1 MPILLGAF
9 SHFYSVTYRR
19 MLSVLLYYVTL
30 LASSCSLQ
38 ILHSNL
44 FIMSGK
50 FVFFYFSHHS
60 LALPAPLCTF
70 HVQIHISLFLFIRS
84 AIFILLP
91 IVLNTY
97 STTII
102 LMHSS
107 FNIPSCLRLLL
118 FYQNS
123 VFCTNVFFR
132 FFSFFFCL
140 FKFFPW
146 NKHCSELARLKRAFL
161 YFNMRISSFAHTNT
175 RYMHTQLNLTHFF
188 ATCKRMSNS
197 VCGVSGYE
205 SAFVIRFAGELSKNA
220 GTK

>member
-1 MPILLGAF
+1 MHLVKRLAQRPQHGNMPILLGAF

-19 MLSVLLYYVTL
+19 MLGVLLYYVTL

-123 VFCTNVFFR
+123 VFCMNVFSP
-132 FFSFFFCL
+132 SFFAYSNFFHGINTVQSSHVLKEL
-140 FKFFPW
+140 FFTSICGFHP
-146 NKHCSELARLKRAFL
+146 S
-161 YFNMRISSFAHTNT
+161 
-175 RYMHTQLNLTHFF
+175 HTQTH
-188 ATCKRMSNS
+188 AICTRN
-197 VCGVSGYE
+197 
-205 SAFVIRFAGELSKNA
+205 
-220 GTK
+220 